1 MIDTDKY
8 HKAKLTE
15 GPWKY
20 KREELEGDGNYPRA
34 DFRAYIVAGQDRIA
48 KMITHTYYDAQLMAD
63 APLLLAEVERLR
75 HLCDTLFIYA
85 HNIETGQST
94 IEKSNGEPLSTIDFE
109 KDMTWV
115 NWVNQPKISN
125 IKIGGIPHLKI
136 VDDSIHS
143 DGEADY
149 VLATECKAGHLVG
162 EIGYEDCPN
171 CGGEEE

>member
-8 HKAKLTE
+8 EGHTE
-15 GPWKY
+15 GEWMFDDY
-20 KREELEGDGNYPRA
+20 DWNWAINIFSNDGETIEANA
-34 DFRAYIVAGQDRIA
+34 ILIQ
-48 KMITHTYYDAQLMAD
+48 D
-63 APLLLAEVERLR
+63 APLLLEEVKRLR

-115 NWVNQPKISN
+115 NGVNQPKISN
-125 IKIGGIPHLKI
+125 IKIGGISYLKI

-149 VLATECKAGHLVG
+149 VLATECNAGHLVG
-162 EIGYEDCPN
+162 EIGYEDCPD
-171 CGGEEE
+171 CGGEQE

>member
-1 MIDTDKY
+1 MIDIDKY

-20 KREELEGDGNYPRA
+20 KREEDTEDGDYRI
-34 DFRAYIVAGQDRIA
+34 YIVAGQYRIA
-48 KMITHTYYDAQLMAD
+48 KMITHTYRDAQLMAD
-63 APLLLAEVERLR
+63 APLLLEEVKRLR

-115 NWVNQPKISN
+115 NGVNQPKISN
-125 IKIGGIPHLKI
+125 IKIGGISYLKI

-143 DGEADY
+143 DGEGDY
-149 VLATECKAGHLVG
+149 VLATECNAGHLVG
-162 EIGYEDCPN
+162 EIGYEDCPD
-171 CGGEEE
+171 CGGEQE

>member
-8 HKAKLTE
+8 TGHTK
-15 GPWKY
+15 GPWRVENGSIHAEADWWSGAGDMIFFS
-20 KREELEGDGNYPRA
+20 KRH
-34 DFRAYIVAGQDRIA
+34 GQDA
-48 KMITHTYYDAQLMAD
+48 NSQLVAD
-63 APLLLAEVERLR
+63 APLLLEEVKRLR

-94 IEKSNGEPLSTIDFE
+94 IKKSNREPLSTIDFE

-115 NWVNQPKISN
+115 NWVNQPKINN
-125 IKIGGIPHLKI
+125 IKIGGISYLKI
-136 VDDSIHS
+136 LDDSIHS

-162 EIGYEDCPN
+162 EIGYEDCPD
-171 CGGEEE
+171 CDGEEE

>member
-1 MIDTDKY
+1 MIDTEKY
-8 HKAKLTE
+8 TGHTSGSKS
-15 GPWKY
+15 
-20 KREELEGDGNYPRA
+20 ELHPSGWWVEWVDPCTW
-34 DFRAYIVAGQDRIA
+34 YIRDPEVHLVGSEANRLLIQ
-48 KMITHTYYDAQLMAD
+48 D
-63 APLLLAEVERLR
+63 APLLLAEVKRLR

-115 NWVNQPKISN
+115 NWVNRPKISN
-125 IKIGGIPHLKI
+125 IKIGGISYLKI
-136 VDDSIHS
+136 TDDSIHS

-149 VLATECKAGHLVG
+149 VLASECKAGHYVG
-162 EIGYEDCPN
+162 EIGYEDCPD